1 MGIKE
6 ALSWIKNQNTQPVIV
21 ETDCLSVIQAIRCS
35 SVHLSY
41 FGRVID
47 ECKSLVNELKNCR
60 VTLNFVKQYAN
71 TVAHF
76 LARHN
81 SSVADR
87 IWSGNVFTQNSI
99 MYSTEQRFDILMN
112 FSLAKKKILISIYKN
127 VSAVDSSLLNY
138 YIDFLN
144 Q

>member
-81 SSVADR
+81 SYVADR
-87 IWSGNVFTQNSI
+87 IWSGECVYPELYHVQ
-99 MYSTEQRFDILMN
+99 Y
-112 FSLAKKKILISIYKN
+112 
-127 VSAVDSSLLNY
+127 
-138 YIDFLN
+138 
-144 Q
+144 